1 MTTMEVE
8 SIKPLLAVAVSL
20 IGAALIVATRRNP
33 NIREGWSLATAILKF
48 LIILT
53 MIPPVLAGNTL
64 YYHLG
69 SLIPGVSIDLRAD
82 ALGLVFAITA
92 SFLWIVTTLY
102 SIGYMRALREHAQTR
117 YYTCFA
123 ITLSATIGL
132 AFSANMITLF
142 LFYEIITF
150 ITYPLVTHNGTKEA
164 YAAGNKYLFYLLATT
179 KAFFVTAMFLTYNIT
194 DTFDF
199 KEGGIFPPG
208 TNQTVLVV
216 AYFLFI
222 IGLGKVAIMPF
233 HAWLPAAMIAP
244 TPVSALLHAV
254 AVVNA
259 GAFCVLRIIFHVFG
273 VELMKELN
281 LGVMTGFLASF
292 TIITA
297 SLYALTR
304 DNLKARLAY
313 STISQLSYM
322 VLGAALLS
330 PSGMAGG
337 IMHLANHAFAK
348 ITLFFCAG
356 SIYVASRKTHISQ
369 LSGIGRKMPWTMAA
383 FALATLS
390 MIGVPPAAGFLTK
403 WYLMTGSIEA
413 KEVAFLFVLL
423 ASSFLNAAYF
433 IPIVHKA
440 FFEGSQEDRE
450 ERHPVPE
457 TDALRPVPQS
467 VGAAARIHDGNSGG
481 HSHGEDRVD
490 GLIHEPS
497 YFIVIP
503 LLLCAVFSVI
513 LGMFPDFILELTK
526 LVIR

>member
-1 MTTMEVE
+1 MTTVEIE
-8 SIKPLLAVAVSL
+8 SIKPFLAVFVSL
-20 IGAALIVATRRNP
+20 VGAALIVATRRNP
-33 NIREGWSLATAILKF
+33 NVREGCSLVTAILKF
-48 LIILT
+48 LIVVS
-53 MIPPVLAGNTL
+53 MIPAVLAGNTL
-64 YYHLG
+64 HYHLFTF
-69 SLIPGVSIDLRAD
+69 LPGMSVEFRVD

-102 SIGYMRALREHAQTR
+102 SIGYMRSLREHHQTR

-123 ITLSATIGL
+123 ITLFATLGL

-150 ITYPLVTHNGTKEA
+150 ITYPLVTHSGTKEA

-179 KAFFVTAMFLTYNIT
+179 KAFFVTAMFMTYDIT
-194 DTFDF
+194 NTFDF
-199 KEGGIFPPG
+199 RPGGIFPPG
-208 TNQTVLVV
+208 ANQTVLVV

-222 IGLGKVAIMPF
+222 AGLGKVAIMPF

-273 VELMKELN
+273 LELMKELN

-292 TIITA
+292 TIISA
-297 SLYALTR
+297 SIWALTR

-322 VLGAALLS
+322 VLGAALLT
-330 PSGMAGG
+330 PAGMAGG
-337 IMHLANHAFAK
+337 IMHIANHAFAK

-356 SIYVASRKTHISQ
+356 SIYVASHKTNISEMA
-369 LSGIGRKMPWTMAA
+369 GIGRKMPWTMAA
-383 FALATLS
+383 FALGTLS

-403 WYLMTGSIEA
+403 WYLMTGSMEA
-413 KEVAFLFVLL
+413 KELGFLFVLL
-423 ASSFLNAAYF
+423 VSSFLNAAYF
-433 IPIVHKA
+433 LPIVHKA
-440 FFEGSQEDRE
+440 FFEGPQEA
-450 ERHPVPE
+450 PE
-457 TDALRPVPQS
+457 GLTLRPIPQS
-467 VGAAARIHDGNSGG
+467 LGAAAAGAHEG
-481 HSHGEDRVD
+481 HSHVEGP
-490 GLIHEPS
+490 IKEPS
-497 YFIVIP
+497 YFLVVP
-503 LLLCAVFSVI
+503 LFLCAVLSVL
-513 LGMFPDFILELTK
+513 LGMFPELILNLAK

>member
-1 MTTMEVE
+1 MTTVEIE
-8 SIKPLLAVAVSL
+8 SIKPFLAVFVSL
-20 IGAALIVATRRNP
+20 AGAALIVATRRNP
-33 NIREGWSLATAILKF
+33 NVREGCSLVTAILKF
-48 LIILT
+48 LIVVS
-53 MIPPVLAGNTL
+53 MIPAVLAGNTL
-64 YYHLG
+64 HYHLFNF
-69 SLIPGVSIDLRAD
+69 LPGVSVEFRVD

-102 SIGYMRALREHAQTR
+102 SIGYMRSLREHNQTR

-123 ITLSATIGL
+123 VTLFATLGL

-150 ITYPLVTHNGTKEA
+150 ITYPLVTHSGTKEA

-179 KAFFVTAMFLTYNIT
+179 KAFFVTAMFMTYNIT
-194 DTFDF
+194 NTFDF
-199 KEGGIFPPG
+199 RPGGIFPPG
-208 TNQTVLVV
+208 ANQTVLII

-222 IGLGKVAIMPF
+222 AGLGKVAIMPF

-292 TIITA
+292 TIVTA
-297 SLYALTR
+297 SIWALTR

-322 VLGAALLS
+322 VLGGALLT
-330 PSGMAGG
+330 PAGMAGG
-337 IMHLANHAFAK
+337 IIHIANHAFAK

-356 SIYVASRKTHISQ
+356 SIYVASHKTNISEMA
-369 LSGIGRKMPWTMAA
+369 GIGRKMPWTMAA
-383 FALATLS
+383 FALGTLS

-403 WYLMTGSIEA
+403 WYLMTGSMEA
-413 KEVAFLFVLL
+413 KELGFLFVLL
-423 ASSFLNAAYF
+423 ISSFLNAAYF
-433 IPIVHKA
+433 LPIVHKA
-440 FFEGSQEDRE
+440 FFEGPQEASE
-450 ERHPVPE
+450 GL
-457 TDALRPVPQS
+457 ALRPVPQS
-467 VGAAARIHDGNSGG
+467 LGAAAASGHEHPPMEG
-481 HSHGEDRVD
+481 P
-490 GLIHEPS
+490 IKEPS
-497 YFIVIP
+497 YFLVVP
-503 LLLCAVFSVI
+503 LFLCAVLSVLI
-513 LGMFPDFILELTK
+513 GMFPDLILALAK